1 MLYFYITKHSP
12 MKKLFPFTIATLLL
26 ISCGNQTQNNNA
38 GSNSNVTSAA
48 DTALARRLGAD
59 EFGMKPYTLVF
70 LVSGPKPVTDNAA
83 LDSLMKGHLKNL
95 RSLLESGKMVLAGP
109 LLEDINL
116 RGICIYNC
124 PPEEARTLAEN
135 DPAVKCGHFAVEV
148 HSWYGTAALTQLMDI
163 HKKME
168 KKSFSE
174 MK

>member
-1 MLYFYITKHSP
+1 
-12 MKKLFPFTIATLLL
+12 MKKFLFFIAALSL
-26 ISCGNQTQNNNA
+26 ISCGSETQNNN
-38 GSNSNVTSAA
+38 STPNTTNSNTSSAA

-59 EFGMKPYTLVF
+59 EYGMKPYTLVF
-70 LVSGPKPVTDNAA
+70 LVSGPKPVSGGAA

-95 RSLLESGKMVLAGP
+95 RNLLESGKMVLAGP
-109 LLEDINL
+109 LMEDINL

-124 PPEEARTLAEN
+124 APEEARTLAEN
-135 DPAVKCGHFAVEV
+135 DPAVKSGHFAVEV